1 VDTAQDRLFYGRQ
14 VQAAGEDDI
23 AVDDQ
28 VRWADHDGEQVRDID
43 HPRLRGDDPGH
54 LGQHGRL
61 DAAPGQKV
69 PVGSQQEHRG
79 GQKDRYAQVISEA
92 GQVPS
97 GDTATDERTAI
108 GLLKARTPL
117 GVPWIEPADV
127 APLVVFLASDQARM
141 VSGTSF
147 AVTGGD
153 SAHLTA

>member
-1 VDTAQDRLFYGRQ
+1 LVLLP
-14 VQAAGEDDI
+14 
-23 AVDDQ
+23 
-28 VRWADHDGEQVRDID
+28 DGERAIFKAFAEVRDSPGVCELGIPD
-43 HPRLRGDDPGH
+43 MASSVLRGET
-54 LGQHGRL
+54 
-61 DAAPGQKV
+61 AAV
-69 PVGSQQEHRG
+69 
-79 GQKDRYAQVISEA
+79 
-92 GQVPS
+92 QVPG

>member
-1 VDTAQDRLFYGRQ
+1 MTIRNETPPSRPLAGRVAVVTGAARGIGRAAAVALSSAGADVAFDTALTRH
-14 VQAAGEDDI
+14 E
-23 AVDDQ
+23 
-28 VRWADHDGEQVRDID
+28 
-43 HPRLRGDDPGH
+43 
-54 LGQHGRL
+54 
-61 DAAPGQKV
+61 
-69 PVGSQQEHRG
+69 
-79 GQKDRYAQVISEA
+79 DRYAQVISEA

-97 GDTATDERTAI
+97 RDMATDERTAI

-147 AVTGGD
+147 AATGGD